1 MLIDQRVDA
10 EGMEIA
16 LIFLFLLLV
25 GPLAVLFGAESR
37 VDERKRLD
45 WRRS

>member
-1 MLIDQRVDA
+1 MLIDKRVDA

-16 LIFLFLLLV
+16 FLLFLLLV
-25 GPLAVLFGAESR
+25 GPLAVIFGADSR
-37 VDERKRLD
+37 VDERKRLE

>member
-1 MLIDQRVDA
+1 VLIDQRVDA

-16 LIFLFLLLV
+16 LLLFLLLV
-25 GPLAVLFGAESR
+25 GPLAVLFGADSR
-37 VDERKRLD
+37 VDERKRLE

>member
-1 MLIDQRVDA
+1 VLIDQRVDA
-10 EGMEIA
+10 EGMEIT
-16 LIFLFLLLV
+16 LILLFLLLV